1 GPDGRVSA
9 ARLGP
14 LGGPVTERLDCD
26 LLLSSGGWNPA
37 AQLYSQAGGQLHY
50 HRELGCFV
58 PAGPVAAIRVAGS
71 ANGRFGLPDCLA
83 DGAAISSAALAELG
97 IAAAPAALPTVAAQP
112 DVQPSMLLWA
122 ITLPGNE
129 NRAFVDLQRDST
141 VAGVRR
147 AVGAGLRS
155 VEHVKRY
162 TTIGTAHDQG
172 KTSGLIASAIVAES
186 LDLNLAEVGLSSA
199 RPPYLPIA
207 FAALAGRDRDQNF
220 DPIRVTAMHDW
231 HLANGAVFEN
241 VGQWQR
247 PRYFPQLVAGQ
258 LEDQDAAVAREC
270 VQARTSVAMMDGS
283 TLGKV
288 SVQGLDAGEFL
299 DRMYTNVMSSLR
311 PGSIRYGVLCGLDG
325 MVLDDGTVARI
336 SATEFLLTTTTG
348 NAATVLDWLE
358 EFAQTEWPD
367 LQVHLTSV
375 TEHWSTVALVGP
387 LSRTVLA
394 GLAPDLDV
402 SAEGFPFMTWRDAT
416 VAGLPAR
423 IYRISFC
430 GELAYEINVSWW
442 YGQQLW
448 ESLLAAGQPHQLAV
462 YGTETMHVL
471 RAEKGYPIIGQDTDG
486 TVTPQDLG
494 LDWLVSKKKPD
505 FVGKRSQRRPEN
517 LRPDRKQL
525 VGLLPL
531 DGQQLLD
538 EGAQLLAAPQQ
549 QPARMLGHVTSSYRS
564 QALGRTFALALL
576 RSGRQRIGQQLLA
589 WQDGTIVPVMV
600 TDPVLYDPAGDRR
613 DG

>member
-1 GPDGRVSA
+1 
-9 ARLGP
+9 
-14 LGGPVTERLDCD
+14 
-26 LLLSSGGWNPA
+26 
-37 AQLYSQAGGQLHY
+37 
-50 HRELGCFV
+50 
-58 PAGPVAAIRVAGS
+58 
-71 ANGRFGLPDCLA
+71 
-83 DGAAISSAALAELG
+83 
-97 IAAAPAALPTVAAQP
+97 
-112 DVQPSMLLWA
+112 
-122 ITLPGNE
+122 
-129 NRAFVDLQRDST
+129 
-141 VAGVRR
+141 
-147 AVGAGLRS
+147 
-155 VEHVKRY
+155 
-162 TTIGTAHDQG
+162 
-172 KTSGLIASAIVAES
+172 AES